1 MRKLLAVVVLAGAVC
16 LAGCE
21 LLDIINDLFGGGV
34 PDGTG
39 GGGIGGVTFTRIIVE
54 YAFGIEVMRRS
65 EDPQLY
71 PPTLEPWSLLAS
83 IGSIGQLAFDAT
95 TNTYTV
101 ETPQGSD
108 PYVKMSIGL
117 DASGSMIRDLVVE
130 RQMSHGLD
138 AWERIDKI
146 VAFDIPYDRVEG
158 NSTFYRID
166 ADNVSWIGLDR
177 VDYKDW
183 SKTVHTEQDP
193 MYWVVDPS
201 TMQGYFDA
209 DPDRYIEIEFQQ

>member
-1 MRKLLAVVVLAGAVC
+1 MRKLLAVVVLACIVC

-21 LLDIINDLFGGGV
+21 FLDIINQIIGGGV

-54 YAFGIEVMRRS
+54 YAFGIEVMRQPS
-65 EDPQLY
+65 LQEPA
-71 PPTLEPWSLLAS
+71 TLEAMNLVAS

-117 DASGSMIRDLVVE
+117 DASGSMIRDLNVE
-130 RQMSHGLD
+130 RQMSHGFD
-138 AWERIDKI
+138 TWMRIDKI

-158 NSTFYRID
+158 SSTFYRID
-166 ADNVSWIGLDR
+166 VGNVSWIGLDS
-177 VDYKDW
+177 VDYRDW
-183 SKTVHTEQDP
+183 SKALHTEKNP
-193 MYWVVDPS
+193 MYWVVDP
-201 TMQGYFDA
+201 TAAQGFFNI